1 MNKPFCCYKFLSLY
15 INVGD
20 EGLQDKK
27 DDVHITPIGKILRRT
42 SLDEMPE
49 FIMYLSDI

>member
-1 MNKPFCCYKFLSLY
+1 MNKPFVVINSLSLY

-27 DDVHITPIGKILRRT
+27 DDVHITP
-42 SLDEMPE
+42 
-49 FIMYLSDI
+49 